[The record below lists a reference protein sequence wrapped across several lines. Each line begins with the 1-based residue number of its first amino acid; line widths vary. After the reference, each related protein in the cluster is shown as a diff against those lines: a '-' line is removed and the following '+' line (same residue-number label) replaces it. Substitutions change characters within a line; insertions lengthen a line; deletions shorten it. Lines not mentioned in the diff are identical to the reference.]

1 MQFQMWTYNSQTKRQ
16 KYRERQRQRELIYRN
31 LVKSTNNNS
40 IFLLCQSHSLLVAR
54 AENCRVTI
62 VPWQNPQEAERLG
75 IFRITESNSSSSKL
89 HEIENPSRGGT
100 PSCYFTPSC
109 DLSLE
114 PQSQKHIK

>member
-1 MQFQMWTYNSQTKRQ
+1 MQFQMWTYNSWTKRQ

-109 DLSLE
+109 DLSPE